1 MEGGGRG
8 GGEAGFKEEQARVEK
23 TLLRELRLPED
34 LCDSLAPISLAAGSE
49 GGGGGGRMGGGQKKI
64 AGEGKVTMES
74 DALDANAVA
83 VRKDGEGEDEVDVG
97 EMAGKCL
104 AALTAC
110 LGDSHMRFE
119 EWDAVVDAGQRARA
133 RALTLRHARI
143 MCKGSYLAGWCVCVL
158 CVGVLC
164 VCARARVRIYRYMYD
179 ASLSLPPSLLAVFC
193 LCVSLSLFLSFFS
206 LCDFV
211 AVSLSL
217 SLALSLS
224 LSLAL
229 SLLFSS
235 LSPFSSLSSLSS
247 LVPLPRTFLLSL
259 FNFFPTFFFLFQD
272 TGI

>member
-1 MEGGGRG
+1 MCVRVRACVREIQACKELVARRSSISQSDANAHDAPPPSTISQAACPPSKIPACGQDGCSGEKVAQGMEGGGRG

-143 MCKGSYLAGWCVCVL
+143 MCKGSYLAG
-158 CVGVLC
+158 
-164 VCARARVRIYRYMYD
+164 
-179 ASLSLPPSLLAVFC
+179 
-193 LCVSLSLFLSFFS
+193 
-206 LCDFV
+206 
-211 AVSLSL
+211 
-217 SLALSLS
+217 
-224 LSLAL
+224 
-229 SLLFSS
+229 
-235 LSPFSSLSSLSS
+235 
-247 LVPLPRTFLLSL
+247 
-259 FNFFPTFFFLFQD
+259 
-272 TGI
+272 